1 VLDTRLDPSFPR
13 KAVHAK
19 VGWERL
25 TFEDGDAG
33 RWHGDVRGYVA
44 VGGANVLALRGQ
56 FSRVDAPL
64 PPSEQPLLGGSGSLR
79 GYRTGDRAGDSLAA
93 VSAELRVPLTSPL
106 TIARLGVKAFVDA
119 GTVWSSGERMVDQA
133 FERGIG
139 GGVYAGVAA
148 FLLNVDVAWAE
159 SGRARGHVGF
169 GVTF

>member
-1 VLDTRLDPSFPR
+1 
-13 KAVHAK
+13 
-19 VGWERL
+19 
-25 TFEDGDAG
+25 
-33 RWHGDVRGYVA
+33 
-44 VGGANVLALRGQ
+44 
-56 FSRVDAPL
+56 
-64 PPSEQPLLGGSGSLR
+64 
-79 GYRTGDRAGDSLAA
+79 
-93 VSAELRVPLTSPL
+93 LTSPL